1 MHSLIDENAE
11 QTFRTI
17 NLKKNNLIQ
26 INVFLCGTRWDN
38 FDSTKLFGVKVFVI
52 VIVFDFLFHFHFF
65 SR

>member
-17 NLKKNNLIQ
+17 NLKKNSLIQ
-26 INVFLCGTRWDN
+26 IKVFLCGTRWDN
-38 FDSTKLFGVKVFVI
+38 FDSTILFGVKVFVI